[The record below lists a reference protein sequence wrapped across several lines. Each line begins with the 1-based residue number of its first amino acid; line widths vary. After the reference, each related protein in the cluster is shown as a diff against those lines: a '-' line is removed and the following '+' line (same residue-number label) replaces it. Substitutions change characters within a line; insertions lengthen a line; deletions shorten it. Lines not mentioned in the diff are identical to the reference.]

1 MHVCR
6 RAALHQLAQNCDI
19 LFNSAVKA
27 GELDE
32 HSRSKQKRVE
42 YPSRNILP
50 ERKPQVPAHVE
61 LDLQLSRQPPHD
73 GLVQSHDA
81 MGLQRFENAV
91 EDQTGSHGGDE
102 KADNASDRI
111 DAHWT

>member
-1 MHVCR
+1 MLR
-6 RAALHQLAQNCDI
+6 NGLRALHDSCCLKENRKCQLSSN
-19 LFNSAVKA
+19 L
-27 GELDE
+27 
-32 HSRSKQKRVE
+32 
-42 YPSRNILP
+42 PSI
-50 ERKPQVPAHVE
+50 
-61 LDLQLSRQPPHD
+61 LQLSRQPPHD

-91 EDQTGSHGGDE
+91 EDQTDSHSGDE